1 MTLKNRRYR
10 RTLLAVASG
19 TFLGVL
25 TSTQLGSLLSTGHVS
40 AFMPAAHAQAMT
52 DEDVTN
58 YAQAVAKIEG
68 QRQIAYAAAS
78 DVLAAA
84 GSEKGVLET
93 PLSCQAHQLKDM
105 PNDLAKTDRLSL
117 LKILVDFCREAR
129 STAEA
134 DSLTPKRFNSITAAQ
149 QADPKLAE
157 RIKTA
162 ISELPASE
170 S

>member
-1 MTLKNRRYR
+1 MTLKNRRSR

-19 TFLGVL
+19 TFLSAL
-25 TSTQLGSLLSTGHVS
+25 TFAQLGSLLSTGHTS
-40 AFMPAAHAQAMT
+40 ALMPAAHAQTMT

-58 YAQAVAKIEG
+58 YAHAIAKIEA
-68 QRQIAYAAAS
+68 QRKLAYEAAS

-105 PNDLAKTDRLSL
+105 PSSLAKTNRLSL

-162 ISELPASE
+162 ISKLPASG